1 MESRVSIGWR
11 GGVSIGWRGA
21 SPLDGEVW
29 SPLDGGLQVDCR
41 AISVVSSTGENAIP
55 ASPNARD
62 EFHEVVVLRPD
73 EFVKKFFSLYCHSKA
88 PFE

>member
-1 MESRVSIGWR
+1 MIRRLCQKYNAKIALSG
-11 GGVSIGWRGA
+11 
-21 SPLDGEVW
+21 
-29 SPLDGGLQVDCR
+29 
-41 AISVVSSTGENAIP
+41 VSSTGENAIP

-62 EFHEVVVLRPD
+62 EFHEVVVLRAD